1 MYETG
6 KSSGWEIKVGWTA
19 RDSFMEKRGVGPLVK
34 DLDGKDP
41 QSVVWRAR
49 GETDKEKHRKERK
62 KEGRKERKRQ
72 EGGREEREKEGRK
85 KEKTRKEKKEEG
97 MAKGRAQ

>member
-62 KEGRKERKRQ
+62 KEGRKERKR
-72 EGGREEREKEGRK
+72 
-85 KEKTRKEKKEEG
+85 
-97 MAKGRAQ
+97 